1 MQIQPEN
8 IRRDFQA
15 FDWKTLFLEELLWSK
30 PRPVQPP
37 VVNGAEVR
45 EVAHLGQI
53 PVYEITTGD
62 AIPETKTRRDIHV
75 QISKTTAD
83 CLLIFVDKART
94 QTVWLWAKREKSRF
108 AYRESVYVRG
118 QNGDLFL
125 SKLAALFV
133 DIEST
138 ADGAPISAL
147 QAGKILQNALDVSKI
162 TKKFYLEFKEVQLEI
177 APLIEGLPDAKSR
190 ARYTLVLLHRLMFI
204 YFLQKRSFI
213 DDDIFYL
220 ENKLDRYG
228 DGENGFFESLLK
240 PLFFEGFAR
249 PDRPAQLLALIGD
262 VPYLNGGLFLEHP
275 LESEYSPRVPDEVFD
290 KMLGVFSQY
299 DWYASDDRDTS
310 RGLLS
315 PELLGFIFEKFINDQ
330 KSAGAYY
337 TPEALTSYL
346 CERTIED
353 LILDEVKIFAGTH
366 SRRADSVFDLI
377 GHADKVLCAAIWER
391 LSTLKVLDP
400 AVGSGAFLVAAFYTL
415 DAIYSQL
422 WSRAG
427 ALNLN
432 DLQREMLGDSAP
444 HANHFYAMRRR
455 IITQNLYG
463 VDLME
468 GAPEI
473 ARLRLFLALVSS
485 VDKKSELEPLP
496 NIDFNILEG
505 NSLVGMIGCDE
516 ADFVGGGLWVKKE
529 FDELA
534 AKKTNLIR
542 IYKNADESIRAQL
555 GQLQHDA
562 NEIREKLKVICDE
575 ATVGHWNA
583 LGIKREGAA
592 KIKGAGKIK
601 IGIRESDIAAL
612 RPFHWGAEFPDVM
625 NNGGFDAIIT
635 NPPWEIWKPN
645 AKEFFQTYSNLVT
658 KKKMTIKE
666 FEDKQKELLQDGEIG
681 VAWNDYL
688 GQFPHVSEYFRKSP
702 SYANQISL
710 VNGKKA
716 GTDIN
721 LYKLFV
727 ERCFH
732 LLKEKGRCG
741 IVIPSGIYTDLG
753 AKQLREMLFQSTL
766 ITGLFCFENRKEIFE
781 GVHRSFKFVALTW
794 RKGQSTLKFPAAFMR
809 HDVNELAAFPA
820 RDSLEIGVE
829 LVRRLSPDSLSVMEF
844 KSEKDVEIAEK
855 MLKFPLLGEKMEG
868 VWNLKLANEFHMTND
883 SHLFKT
889 SDGPRRLPL
898 YEGKMIWQFDHE
910 YLKPKCWVD
919 EKEGRKALLGRRTD
933 SKQKLDYQT
942 TRLGFRDIAS
952 STNERTLVS
961 SIIPPAFHGNK
972 IPTVRVFDE
981 ENTLISGPAQLYLCA
996 VWNSFVLD
1004 FNIRQKVSATLNFHY
1019 IYGLPAPRLTTG
1031 AKYFEA
1037 IVTRAAKLICTT
1049 PEFDDLAQAAGIGS
1063 HQNGVTDAGER
1074 GVLRAEL
1081 DAMVAHL
1088 YGLDEGEFAH
1098 ILATFPL
1105 VAEPTKLAARNKF
1118 RDLERGVFV
1127 P

>member
-8 IRRDFQA
+8 IRRAFQS
-15 FDWKTLFLEELLWSK
+15 FNWKTLFLEELGWSK
-30 PRPVQPP
+30 PRNFQPP
-37 VVNGAEVR
+37 VVSDAAVQ

-53 PVYEITTGD
+53 PVFEITTGD
-62 AIPETKTRRDIHV
+62 AIPELQSRRAIHG
-75 QISKTTAD
+75 QISLTNAN
-83 CLLIFVDKART
+83 CLLLFVDKART
-94 QTVWLWAKREKSRF
+94 QTVWLWARREKNRF
-108 AYRESVYVRG
+108 VYRESVYVQG
-118 QNGDLFL
+118 QNGELFL

-133 DIEST
+133 DIESS
-138 ADGAPISAL
+138 ADGVPVSAL
-147 QAGKILQNALDVSKI
+147 QAGTILQNALDVSKI
-162 TKKFYLEFKEVQLEI
+162 TKKFYQQFKEVQLEI
-177 APLIEGLPDAKSR
+177 APLIEGLPDAKTK

-204 YFLQKRSFI
+204 YFLQKHSFI
-213 DDDIFYL
+213 DENIWYL
-220 ENKLDRYG
+220 EKKLDKYG
-228 DGENGFFESLLK
+228 DGSYAFFESFLK
-240 PLFFEGFAR
+240 PLFFEGFAKSAR
-249 PDRPAQLLALIGD
+249 TPELLSLIGD

-275 LESEYSPRVPDEVFD
+275 LEIEYSIQVPDVVFS
-290 KMLGVFSQY
+290 KILGVFAQY
-299 DWYASDDRDTS
+299 DWYATDDRDSS

-346 CERTIED
+346 CERTVED
-353 LILDEVKIFAGTH
+353 LILDEVKIYAETH
-366 SRRADSVFDLI
+366 ARRAESVFDLI
-377 GHADKVLCAAIWER
+377 GHADKALCGAIWAR
-391 LSTLKVLDP
+391 LSTLRVLDP

-427 ALNLN
+427 ALNLH
-432 DLQREMLGDSAP
+432 DLQQEMMGDDARRERVT
-444 HANHFYAMRRR
+444 HANHYYAMRRR

-485 VDKKSELEPLP
+485 VDKREELEPLP

-505 NSLVGMIGCDE
+505 NSLIGMMSCDE
-516 ADFVGGGLWVKKE
+516 TDFVKGGLFVKQK

-534 AKKTNLIR
+534 DKKTNLIR
-542 IYKNADESIRAQL
+542 IYKNADEAMRPQL

-562 NEIREKLKVICDE
+562 NAVRDELRLICDE
-575 ATVGHWNA
+575 ATVEQWNA
-583 LGIKREGAA
+583 LGIKREGH
-592 KIKGAGKIK
+592 KGIK
-601 IGIRESDIAAL
+601 IGIRHDDIADL

-625 NNGGFDAIIT
+625 QFGFDAIIT

-645 AKEFFQTYSNLVT
+645 DKEFFAPYSSTIT
-658 KKKMTIKE
+658 KKTMSIKE
-666 FEDKQKELLQDGEIG
+666 FETEKKRLLQDATI
-681 VAWNDYL
+681 AADYKTYL
-688 GQFPHVSEYFRKSP
+688 AQFPHVSEYFRKSP
-702 SYANQISL
+702 SYANRISV

-727 ERCFH
+727 ERCFA
-732 LLKEKGRCG
+732 LLKPNGRCG

-753 AKQLREMLFQSTL
+753 AKQLREMLFSSTR
-766 ITGLFCFENRKEIFE
+766 ITGLFGFENRKEIFE
-781 GVHRSFKFVALTW
+781 GVHRSFKFVALSFA
-794 RKGQSTLKFPAAFMR
+794 KGQTTTQFPAAFMR

-829 LVRRLSPDSLSVMEF
+829 LVRQLSPDSLSVMEF
-844 KSEKDVEIAEK
+844 KSEKDVEIAQK
-855 MLKFPLLGEKMEG
+855 MLKFPLLSEKRDD
-868 VWNLKLANEFHMTND
+868 VWNLKLSNEFHMTND

-889 SDGPRRLPL
+889 SAGKGCAPL
-898 YEGKMIWQFDHE
+898 YEGKMIWQFTHE
-910 YLKPKCWVD
+910 YSKPKYWVN
-919 EKEGRKALLGRRTD
+919 EKEGRRALLGRRD
-933 SKQKLDYQT
+933 DNGQKLDYQSY
-942 TRLGFRDIAS
+942 RLGFRDIAA

-961 SIIPPAFHGNK
+961 AIIPTAFHGNK
-972 IPTVRVFDE
+972 IPTVRVLDDDGK
-981 ENTLISGPAQLYLCA
+981 TLISGVEQLYLCA

-1004 FNIRQKVSATLNFHY
+1004 WNIRQKVTTTLNFHY
-1019 IYGLPAPRLTTG
+1019 LYGLPVPRLTQVD
-1031 AKYFEA
+1031 AAFMP

-1049 PEFDDLAQAAGIGS
+1049 PEFDELAKAAGIGS
-1063 HQNGVTDAGER
+1063 HANGVTDATQR
-1074 GVLRAEL
+1074 AVLRAEL
-1081 DAMVAHL
+1081 DALVARL
-1088 YGLDEGEFAH
+1088 YGLSEDDFSH

-1105 VAEPTKLAARNKF
+1105 VPEPTKLAARNKF